1 MLYNLDETVILQ
13 ELFYKK
19 KTNDINSRELSIVSQ
34 NLKTENHLIWITW
47 QMKWY
52 MKRQI
57 TSSVNMSLS
66 YWDSTNMKF

>member
-34 NLKTENHLIWITW
+34 NLKTENHLI
-47 QMKWY
+47 
-52 MKRQI
+52 
-57 TSSVNMSLS
+57 
-66 YWDSTNMKF
+66 